1 MGSVKILCF
10 FGDDGLSKLQNS
22 IIKELQKQYKNV
34 DFSIVNATN
43 DGELLSKYS
52 VKELP
57 SVIIEEDEAV
67 KARFSGLTQQI
78 FLERALKQL
87 IK

>member
-1 MGSVKILCF
+1 MGSVKVLCF
-10 FGDDGLSKLQNS
+10 FDDDGLSKLQNS

-34 DFSIVNATN
+34 DFSIVNVSN
-43 DGELLSKYS
+43 DGELVSKYS
-52 VKELP
+52 VKEFP
-57 SVIIEEDEAV
+57 SIIIEDEEAV

-78 FLERALKQL
+78 FLDRALKQL

>member
-43 DGELLSKYS
+43 DGELLSKYF